1 MDCSTWRQG
10 TASNSRGGKALGY
23 LLRDVAPPVA
33 LGLVAALCILGW
45 SGIDPTNIGW
55 DANGDAATHYLGWWF
70 FRNSPWQLPL
80 GANPDYGL
88 EIGSSVFYSDSIPLL
103 AIGFKTFAA
112 WLPNPFQYFGLWVCL
127 CLVLQS
133 WFAWRVLG
141 ALGETR
147 PFEVRLA
154 ALGLFLFSPPL
165 MIRVGGHS
173 ALVGHW
179 LILAAF
185 SLYLRPGPRV
195 RRLAWPLLVLSAALV
210 HSYLFVMVV
219 AVWSAD
225 LLQRWKPGG
234 ARDVRGTLIDAA
246 AVAAA
251 ALLGLWQAGFFL
263 VRVSP
268 GVGYGEFGMNLL
280 APFNPDLYS
289 WLLPPVAP
297 PFLGFHEGYDFAG
310 LGALLLSAS
319 VLIPLLARRSR
330 LLAGA
335 RAHWPLLLVL
345 GALALFAVTNHVR
358 IGRWSFTL
366 PLPDVVVQAAST
378 LRSSGRM
385 YWPVHYA
392 LLIAIVL
399 LVVRA
404 YGRRAACVMLALAT
418 SVQVAD
424 SSRGWWNHLHAHFKG
439 TRATF
444 WASPLKAPFW
454 SAAGGEYHALRRVP
468 GGNSAPDY
476 SAFAYYAASHR
487 MATNAAYLARVD
499 AAALDDAEQN
509 VGRALAAG
517 AFEPDTL
524 YVLDAAH
531 ASQVAQTLD
540 PETDLLTS
548 ADDYYVLA
556 PGWLTREH
564 ELSVAPK
571 ALALRDL
578 EPGLLIEHEVGFGAG
593 GSGLAYLGKGWSAP
607 EAWGVW
613 SDGPRAELS
622 LPVDLRERSELGLAF
637 QVGAYM
643 PLDRSEQRVEVWI
656 NDVSSAVW
664 QLAATPA
671 PGWRELRV
679 PPQALQAAG
688 GSLRLEVR
696 FEIASPS
703 SPKARGESDDARQ
716 LGLALHRVKITR

>member
-1 MDCSTWRQG
+1 ML
-10 TASNSRGGKALGY
+10 AY
-23 LLRDVAPPVA
+23 LLREVAPPVA
-33 LGLVAALCILGW
+33 LGLVAALCMVGW
-45 SGIDPTNIGW
+45 SGMDPTNIGW
-55 DANGDAATHYLGWWF
+55 NANGDAATHYLGWWF
-70 FRNSPWQLPL
+70 FRNSPWHFPL

-103 AIGFKTFAA
+103 AIGFKPFAA
-112 WLPNPFQYFGLWVCL
+112 WLPTPFQYFGLWVCL
-127 CLVLQS
+127 CLVLQG

-147 PFEVRLA
+147 PFDVRLA

-210 HSYLFVMVV
+210 HSYLFVMVS

-234 ARDVRGTLIDAA
+234 ARDVKGTLIDAA
-246 AVAAA
+246 AVAGA

-268 GVGYGEFGMNLL
+268 EVGYGQFGMNLL

-319 VLIPLLARRSR
+319 VLIPLLLRCSR
-330 LLAGA
+330 LLAGI
-335 RAHWPLLLVL
+335 RGHWPLLLVL
-345 GALALFAVTNHVR
+345 GALALFAVTNHVGL
-358 IGRWSFTL
+358 GRWSFTL
-366 PLPDVVVQAAST
+366 PLPDALVRAAGT

-392 LLIAIVL
+392 LLIAVVL

-404 YGRRAACVMLALAT
+404 YGQRAACVMLALAT

-424 SSRGWWNHLHAHFKG
+424 SSRGWWNHLHTHFRG
-439 TRATF
+439 TRATS
-444 WASPLKAPFW
+444 WLSPLKAPFW
-454 SAAGGEYHALRRVP
+454 SAAGDEYHVLRCVP
-468 GGNSAPDY
+468 GGNSAAGY

-499 AAALDDAEQN
+499 ATASEDAEERVRQE
-509 VGRALAAG
+509 LAAG

-524 YVLDAAH
+524 YVLDGAH
-531 ASQVAQTLD
+531 ASQAAQTLD
-540 PETDLLTS
+540 PGADLLTR
-548 ADDYYVLA
+548 ADGYYVLA
-556 PGWLTREH
+556 PGWLTRDH
-564 ELSVAPK
+564 ESPVEQQ
-571 ALALRDL
+571 ALTLRDIV
-578 EPGLLIEHEVGFGAG
+578 PGLPLESEVRFDAG
-593 GSGLAYLGKGWSAP
+593 GTGVAYLGNGWSAP

-622 LPVDLRERSELGLAF
+622 LPVDPRGRMELGLACE
-637 QVGAYM
+637 VGAFV

-656 NDVSSAVW
+656 NGVSSAVW
-664 QLAATPA
+664 QLEAT

-679 PPQALQAAG
+679 PPQALQPAG
-688 GSLRLEVR
+688 ATLWLSVR

-703 SPKARGESDDARQ
+703 SPKARGDSDDARQ
-716 LGLALHRVKITR
+716 LGLALRRLKLTR